1 MAVMVEMPGARDVA
15 KPVPLMIATDR
26 LDETQV
32 IWVLMSK
39 FVPSENVPMAVN
51 CSVIPAGV
59 TGMLGLVGLMDMELR
74 VSRVTVI
81 VVAPEKSPE
90 VAVMVAVPG
99 AMPLTKPIM
108 PTVATESLDEL
119 QVA

>member
-1 MAVMVEMPGARDVA
+1 MPATTDVA
-15 KPVPLMIATDR
+15 KPVPLMIATDG
-26 LDETQV
+26 LEETQV
-32 IWVLMSK
+32 ILVLMSK
-39 FVPSENVPMAVN
+39 FVPPENVPIAVN
-51 CSVIPAGV
+51 CWVIPAGV
-59 TGMLGLVGLMDMELR
+59 AGMLGLAGVTDMELR